1 MTFVLL
7 FMPFF
12 ISTIRQIFSYS
23 SAVDTPN
30 RCTTLIPQLGLA
42 LVREGVLGLRN
53 LTDDNNS
60 FWLLSEPCTLHR
72 PQPSKGHYGRF
83 TGTKWGRWSLCPE
96 RGLLSSLALLT
107 CFQNH

>member
-7 FMPFF
+7 SMPFF

-23 SAVDTPN
+23 SAIDTPN

-42 LVREGVLGLRN
+42 LVREGVLGLKN
-53 LTDDNNS
+53 LTNDNNS

-72 PQPSKGHYGRF
+72 PQPSKGHYRDSQGPNGR
-83 TGTKWGRWSLCPE
+83 GGHC
-96 RGLLSSLALLT
+96 ALNGA
-107 CFQNH
+107 FRPH